1 MADRLTDTP
10 TKHWTGVS
18 QDLIGIVRVDQKNYR
33 FLGSLGRE
41 DLSVPALVESSSQ
54 VTPTRTVVVMTS
66 PEIELRV
73 EFLTPAFP
81 EDMKIM
87 ARPVTYL
94 TWDVKSHDG
103 HAHDVRLLH
112 RLYVQESFVYSDP
125 RSPLILRRYFEVRNE
140 SSWRDSGGYAEDQRP
155 ILLNG
160 NRLARYE
167 CS

>member
-66 PEIELRV
+66 PEIEVRV

-87 ARPVTYL
+87 APPVTYL

-103 HAHDVRLLH
+103 QSHYVT
-112 RLYVQESFVYSDP
+112 LY
-125 RSPLILRRYFEVRNE
+125 L
-140 SSWRDSGGYAEDQRP
+140 
-155 ILLNG
+155 
-160 NRLARYE
+160 
-167 CS
+167 